1 MANIVPDSFKTD
13 LLKGTFSFDTSGNG
27 GSTFKIALY
36 TSLAAFSTSTTQ
48 YITTNQVANG
58 NGYTNKELLNII
70 IETQEKTNERID
82 LLHEKV
88 NSKIS
93 RQELF
98 GWIVA
103 VGALAALVGNLM

>member
-1 MANIVPDSFKTD
+1 MNNLPVN
-13 LLKGTFSFDTSGNG
+13 NG
-27 GSTFKIALY
+27 F
-36 TSLAAFSTSTTQ
+36 TQ
-48 YITTNQVANG
+48 
-58 NGYTNKELLNII
+58 KEMLMLI
-70 IETQEKTNERID
+70 IEGQKEINERID

-98 GWIVA
+98 GWIFA

>member
-1 MANIVPDSFKTD
+1 MNNLPVN
-13 LLKGTFSFDTSGNG
+13 NG
-27 GSTFKIALY
+27 F
-36 TSLAAFSTSTTQ
+36 TQ
-48 YITTNQVANG
+48 
-58 NGYTNKELLNII
+58 KEMLMLI
-70 IETQEKTNERID
+70 IEGQKEINERID

-98 GWIVA
+98 GWIGA